1 MSAPEER
8 DEQQTPSETTEQVQ
22 DLPRDPVEASEN
34 NEVKGGSTVLPDSEA
49 VRRNTYQR
57 LFG

>member
-1 MSAPEER
+1 MSAPEQR
-8 DEQQTPSETTEQVQ
+8 DEQTPNEPTEQVQ

-49 VRRNTYQR
+49 VRRNAYQR
-57 LFG
+57 LFGI